1 MQFWVDA
8 DSCPVPIRELI
19 QRAAVRNG
27 IKVFF
32 VANRKIPLPDNS
44 LFQMIVTSSK
54 ENSADD
60 YIVEN
65 AEKNDLVITRDI
77 PLASRLVEKKVD
89 VINDRGT
96 LYTESNIRERLSVR
110 DFMLSLAMNG
120 LKPESTSKLG
130 KKEIH
135 NFANCFDR
143 IVQKKLRENQSSV
156 SGKAF

>member
-1 MQFWVDA
+1 MQFWIDA

-32 VANRKIPLPDNS
+32 VANREIPFPKNP
-44 LFQMIVTSSK
+44 LFKMIVTSSG
-54 ENSADD
+54 ENSADN

-65 AEKNDLVITRDI
+65 AGKEDLVITRDI
-77 PLASRLVEKKVD
+77 PLAARLVEKKIE

-135 NFANCFDR
+135 EFANCFDR
-143 IVQKKLRENQSSV
+143 VVQRKLRKN
-156 SGKAF
+156 

>member
-32 VANRKIPLPDNS
+32 VANREIPFPKNP
-44 LFQMIVTSSK
+44 LFQMIVTSSD

-60 YIVEN
+60 YIVEK
-65 AEKNDLVITRDI
+65 AGKDDLVITRDI
-77 PLASRLVEKKVD
+77 PLAARLVEKKID

-135 NFANCFDR
+135 EFANCFDR
-143 IVQKKLRENQSSV
+143 VVQRKLRKN
-156 SGKAF
+156 

>member
-1 MQFWVDA
+1 MQFWIDA

-27 IKVFF
+27 LKVLF
-32 VANRKIPLPDNS
+32 VANRKIPFPDNP
-44 LFQMIVTSSK
+44 LFQMIVTSAA

-65 AEKNDLVITRDI
+65 AGRNDLVITRDI
-77 PLASRLVEKKVD
+77 PLASRLVDKKID
-89 VINDRGT
+89 VINDRGV

-120 LKPESTSKLG
+120 LKPESTSRLG

-135 NFANCFDR
+135 EFANCFDK
-143 IVQKKLRENQSSV
+143 ILQKKLKNS
-156 SGKAF
+156 